1 MATITGNVTFTVASR
16 DESMATAER
25 LGAVV
30 ISSDDTDWTKTALI
44 RDPQGAELTL
54 SQFTPPGADDPA
66 AGTTVVV
73 LCQLSS
79 AAQVDGWV
87 NVDQTSGVIELSEQT
102 VIEQLVERL
111 SNRYPAIS
119 QATVASVVLETHARF
134 DGRPLRDFIPL
145 LVERNAKS
153 ALERLGA
160 TAV

>member
-1 MATITGNVTFTVASR
+1 M
-16 DESMATAER
+16 
-25 LGAVV
+25 
-30 ISSDDTDWTKTALI
+30 
-44 RDPQGAELTL
+44 
-54 SQFTPPGADDPA
+54 
-66 AGTTVVV
+66 
-73 LCQLSS
+73 
-79 AAQVDGWV
+79 

-153 ALERLGA
+153 ALERLRA
-160 TAV
+160 TAG

>member
-1 MATITGNVTFTVASR
+1 
-16 DESMATAER
+16 
-25 LGAVV
+25 
-30 ISSDDTDWTKTALI
+30 
-44 RDPQGAELTL
+44 
-54 SQFTPPGADDPA
+54 
-66 AGTTVVV
+66 
-73 LCQLSS
+73 LSS